1 MIPDCILDSKQEVPG
16 SLSLLTDLDCS
27 AKLQDLREDAKT
39 SCHLRT
45 VCRFVHKTQ
54 MCTYIHTYSQGTPM
68 FIAMEISS
76 KSVGWTPFP
85 FTREGHA
92 YFQRILSSNPPCSRL
107 RWLGQKAQEQLH
119 HISEQQLALARA
131 SVNFT
136 NSMQDLDDIPCTSG
150 PEQKPVLVHT
160 PRHDAESV
168 FWLLWFLLARANP
181 RGEAP
186 VAKDSAEKEDYDTF
200 CSIMLNHTVGAS
212 VDTRVPLAQMSIEQ
226 YRHTLHPHFSHL
238 GDMMYYMG
246 NYFLIDPKTW
256 SNHKDPLDHAY
267 YFMEF
272 LLLGEM
278 LRNEGPRK
286 LPLDITQPRP
296 AMVPMTPVRRLL
308 VPIESSASHS
318 YSGSLTQD
326 TVVSCSVS
334 SLGSLALK
342 RKSDTGA
349 QGCPSP
355 RRLQASE
362 PEQNPVFPTPDRAET
377 NEDGCAAKDENK
389 GKFLDEQANYVASQ
403 ETLEIHQELEEE
415 AFKKWF
421 QSNTSLV
428 QVFNA
433 ATDIQVSM
441 LRRQQ
446 WFTVFME

>member
-1 MIPDCILDSKQEVPG
+1 
-16 SLSLLTDLDCS
+16 
-27 AKLQDLREDAKT
+27 
-39 SCHLRT
+39 
-45 VCRFVHKTQ
+45 
-54 MCTYIHTYSQGTPM
+54 M

-76 KSVGWTPFP
+76 KSEGWTPFP
-85 FTREGHA
+85 FTQEGRA
-92 YFQRILSSNPPCSRL
+92 YFQRILSSNPSCSRL
-107 RWLGQKAQEQLH
+107 GWLGQKAQEQLH
-119 HISEQQLALARA
+119 HISEQQLAIARAGARAIA
-131 SVNFT
+131 SVNFA
-136 NSMQDLDDIPCTSG
+136 NSMQDLDDIPCTMG
-150 PEQKPVLVHT
+150 PKQKPVLVHT

-181 RGEAP
+181 QGEAP
-186 VAKDSAEKEDYDTF
+186 VANDSAEQEDYDTF
-200 CSIMLNHTVGAS
+200 CSIMLNHTIRS
-212 VDTRVPLAQMSIEQ
+212 VDIRLPLVQMSIEQ
-226 YRHTLHPHFSHL
+226 YRRTLHPHFAHL

-246 NYFLIDPKTW
+246 SYFLIDPKTW

-278 LRNEGPRK
+278 LRNEGRRK
-286 LPLDITQPRP
+286 VPLNTTQPRP
-296 AMVPMTPVRRLL
+296 AMGAMTPVPH
-308 VPIESSASHS
+308 PIPVESPASYS

-342 RKSDTGA
+342 RKSDTDA

-355 RRLQASE
+355 RLLHASE
-362 PEQNPVFPTPDRAET
+362 PEQNPVFPTPDRAKV
-377 NEDGCAAKDENK
+377 NEDGRVTKDENK
-389 GKFLDEQANYVASQ
+389 GKSLDCDVEQANYVASQ
-403 ETLEIHQELEEE
+403 ETLETHQELEEE

-446 WFTVFME
+446 WFTLFME